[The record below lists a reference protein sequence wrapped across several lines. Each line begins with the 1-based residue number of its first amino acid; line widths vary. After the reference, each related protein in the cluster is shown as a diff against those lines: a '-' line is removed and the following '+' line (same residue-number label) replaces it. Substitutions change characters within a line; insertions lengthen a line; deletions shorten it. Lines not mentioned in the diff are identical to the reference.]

1 MPVKFTGHNM
11 RSTKMTHRKYM
22 PFLGSFFARGR
33 MASNT
38 KIVILTKKVRSPRKV
53 KNDDKSIK
61 FLPSYSSQWSI
72 KSCNA

>member
-38 KIVILTKKVRSPRKV
+38 KIVILTKKCAHQERLKMMTNP
-53 KNDDKSIK
+53 
-61 FLPSYSSQWSI
+61 
-72 KSCNA
+72 